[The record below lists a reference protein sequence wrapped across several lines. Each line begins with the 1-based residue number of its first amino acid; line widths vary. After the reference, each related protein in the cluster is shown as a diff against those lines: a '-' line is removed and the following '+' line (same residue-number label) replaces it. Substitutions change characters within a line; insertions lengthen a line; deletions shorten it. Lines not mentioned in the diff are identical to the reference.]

1 MTPEQAAL
9 FRKAQASLRGAKLLA
24 EEELFDFAVS
34 RAYYSM
40 FYVAQAFLLGQGLS
54 FSSHAA
60 VISAFG
66 REIARPGLVPVAFH
80 RYLIDAQDL
89 RSSADYNPDSGLA
102 KADAAEQIALAQ
114 QFLDLA
120 IQRL

>member
-9 FRKAQASLRGAKLLA
+9 VKKAEASVRAAQLLA
-24 EEELFDFAVS
+24 AEELVDFAVS
-34 RAYYSM
+34 RAYYAM
-40 FYVAQAFLLGQGLS
+40 FYIAQVFLLGQDLS
-54 FSSHAA
+54 CSSHAA

-66 REIARPGLVPVAFH
+66 REIARPGLVPLAFH

-89 RSSADYNPDSGLA
+89 RSTADYNPDSGLTN
-102 KADAAEQIALAQ
+102 ADAAEQIALAQ

-120 IQRL
+120 GQRL

>member
-102 KADAAEQIALAQ
+102 KADAVEQIALAQ